1 MSEKSEKIQKASQNI
16 KQKKIVLYHV
26 VEPIDSQKLAQ
37 IKTDGYFN
45 MSHNALGGQ
54 SNGYYF
60 FTTRTGATNH
70 IETNKDSWDFSD
82 NKHVCVFECE
92 IDSNEIKYPIWKLD
106 YEAMQDFLFDMIVYA
121 ARDTKIKFDGT
132 EVAATDDGK
141 LTILENNKY
150 SKISAFSPARH
161 SGLVE
166 KIADFL
172 YKRNPKFKDAY
183 DKLLNKVFSG
193 IGDNPELYAVKTT
206 EKHKITNITQL
217 DDTPQRV
224 PAQTNSQIDKFFARY
239 GNKRRWEIVYWIPL
253 YIFIDNFDFLC

>member
-60 FTTRTGATNH
+60 FTTHVGATH
-70 IETNKDSWDFSD
+70 HVETNKDSWDFGD
-82 NKHVCVFECE
+82 NKHAYIFECE
-92 IDSNEIKYPIWKLD
+92 IDSNTVKYPTWKLD
-106 YEAMQDFLFDMIVYA
+106 YEAMQDFLFDMIVDA

-132 EVAATDDGK
+132 EVATTDDGK
-141 LTILENNKY
+141 LTILENNKF
-150 SKISAFSPARH
+150 SKISAFSPDRH

-172 YKRNPKFKDAY
+172 YKRNQKFKDAY

-206 EKHKITNITQL
+206 TKHKITNITQL

-224 PAQTNSQIDKFFARY
+224 PAQQNSQIDKFFARY
-239 GNKRRWEIVYWIPL
+239 GKRR
-253 YIFIDNFDFLC
+253 